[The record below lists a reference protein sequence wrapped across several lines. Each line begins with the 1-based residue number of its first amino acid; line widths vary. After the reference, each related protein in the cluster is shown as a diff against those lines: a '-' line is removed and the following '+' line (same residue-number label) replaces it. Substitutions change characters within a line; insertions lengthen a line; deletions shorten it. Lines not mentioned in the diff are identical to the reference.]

1 MTLRSKLLLAQAPL
15 ALVLAAFGVVS
26 VIMIRA
32 LGQSPELILKD
43 NYRSVVAMERMM
55 RSLDRLQELALDQ
68 ATNRPGVADG
78 APDRRLF
85 ETELLIQEHNITEPG
100 EDEATRGLRQRWTAY
115 QAELDRVAAATVP
128 DRFGIYFDR
137 LRPAYHDLQSAT
149 DSILALNQDAM
160 AAKSDRSRRAAERN
174 SAAVAVVTVGALA
187 LGLLLSLTLTTR
199 LLRPLRFLT
208 QTVRRIGEGDLEVRV
223 RVPGTDE
230 IAVLAREFNTMAQ
243 RLAQYRSSSL
253 GELLQAQQA
262 SQAAIDSLPDPVIVL
277 DAEGGISNLNV
288 AAEAMFRLGAG
299 GVPPALAALDS
310 ATRSVVDKVRVHV
323 LSGRGAYVPRGFEE
337 AVRVESS
344 EGDRFVIPRATPLY
358 SEKGGVV
365 GVTIVLQD
373 VTRLMRFDE
382 LKNDLVATV
391 AHEFRTPLTSLR
403 MGIHLCAEEVVGS
416 LTEKQAD
423 LMAAARE
430 DCERLQGI
438 VDDLLDLSR
447 IQSGRIAFNL
457 EKLDAGVLVESAVGA
472 LRSTAEEGRI
482 AIEVAGPD
490 VPLEIQADSER
501 VHLVL
506 TNLIANAV
514 RHTPPG
520 GRVDVR
526 AHAADG
532 LARFEI
538 EDTGEGIATEHLG
551 RIFEKF
557 YRVPGARS
565 GAVGLGLYISREIVV
580 AHGGAMGVESEPGR
594 GSTFWFT
601 LPAVERQP
609 AAA

>member
-447 IQSGRIAFNL
+447 IQSGRIAFKL
-457 EKLDAGVLVESAVGA
+457 EKLDAGALVESAVGA
-472 LRSTAEEGRI
+472 LRSTAEEGRV
-482 AIEVAGPD
+482 AIDITGPD
-490 VPLEIQADSER
+490 APLPIQADSER

-514 RHTPPG
+514 RHTPAG

-526 AHAADG
+526 AHSADG
-532 LARFEI
+532 FARFEI
-538 EDTGEGIATEHLG
+538 QDTGEGIAPEHLD

-580 AHGGAMGVESEPGR
+580 AHGGAMGVESDPGR

-601 LPAVERQP
+601 LPAAERQP

>member
-55 RSLDRLQELALDQ
+55 RSLDRLQELALGQ
-68 ATNRPGVADG
+68 ATNRPGEADG

-447 IQSGRIAFNL
+447 IQSGRIAFKL
-457 EKLDAGVLVESAVGA
+457 EKLDAGALVESAVGA
-472 LRSTAEEGRI
+472 LRSTAEEGRV
-482 AIEVAGPD
+482 AIDITGPD
-490 VPLEIQADSER
+490 APLPIQADSER

-514 RHTPPG
+514 RHTPAG

-526 AHAADG
+526 AHSADG
-532 LARFEI
+532 FARFEI
-538 EDTGEGIATEHLG
+538 QDTGEGIAPEHLD

-580 AHGGAMGVESEPGR
+580 AHGGAMGVESDPGR

-601 LPAVERQP
+601 LPAAERQP

>member
-15 ALVLAAFGVVS
+15 ALVLAVFGVVS
-26 VIMIRA
+26 VITIRA

-68 ATNRPGVADG
+68 ATSRPGVADG

-100 EDEATRGLRQRWTAY
+100 EDEATRRLRQRWTAY
-115 QAELDRVAAATVP
+115 QAEFDRVAAAVVP
-128 DRFGIYFDR
+128 ARLGIYFDR
-137 LRPAYHDLQSAT
+137 LRPAYHELQSAT
-149 DSILALNQDAM
+149 DAILVLNQDAM

-174 SAAVAVVTVGALA
+174 GAAVAVVTVGALA
-187 LGLLLSLTLTTR
+187 LGLFLSLTLTAR

-223 RVPGTDE
+223 RVSGTDE

-277 DAEGGISNLNV
+277 DAEGGISNLNG

-447 IQSGRIAFNL
+447 IQSGRIAFKL
-457 EKLDAGVLVESAVGA
+457 EKLDAGALVESAVGA
-472 LRSTAEEGRI
+472 LRSTAEEGRV
-482 AIEVAGPD
+482 AIGITGPD
-490 VPLEIQADSER
+490 APLAIQADSER

-514 RHTPPG
+514 RHTPTG

-526 AHAADG
+526 THAADG
-532 LARFEI
+532 FARFEI
-538 EDTGEGIATEHLG
+538 QDTGEGIAPEHLD

-565 GAVGLGLYISREIVV
+565 GAVGFGLYTSREIVV

-601 LPAVERQP
+601 LPAAERQSV
-609 AAA
+609 AA